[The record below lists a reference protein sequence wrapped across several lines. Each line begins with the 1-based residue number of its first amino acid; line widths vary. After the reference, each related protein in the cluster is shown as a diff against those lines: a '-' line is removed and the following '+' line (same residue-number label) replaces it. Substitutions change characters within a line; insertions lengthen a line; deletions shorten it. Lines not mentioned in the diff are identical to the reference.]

1 MGQGQLALFFPAT
14 ISRGST
20 LMIPTP
26 RFLSGQSRLCSSRFL
41 SFPGGDRTCE
51 RKLLEMADTQ
61 AMVRDSQELEWPI
74 PGECPITQRS
84 RGLMFSF

>member
-14 ISRGST
+14 ISRDST

-41 SFPGGDRTCE
+41 SFPGGDPTCE
-51 RKLLEMADTQ
+51 RKLLEMAATQ
-61 AMVRDSQELEWPI
+61 AMVHKSWSGQSLGSAPSLRDHEV
-74 PGECPITQRS
+74 
-84 RGLMFSF
+84 